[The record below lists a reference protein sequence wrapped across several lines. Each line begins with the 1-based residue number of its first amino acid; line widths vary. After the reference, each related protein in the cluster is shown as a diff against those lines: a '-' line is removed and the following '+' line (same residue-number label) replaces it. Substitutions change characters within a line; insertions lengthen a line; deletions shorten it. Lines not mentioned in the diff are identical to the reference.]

1 MKLLVEALVVGLV
14 MVAIDSGISMIMKN
28 HLLVVFLTGFIGH
41 LLFELSGANKW
52 YCTHG
57 KACLEVSEEPN
68 TSELDNMKQWSP
80 V

>member
-1 MKLLVEALVVGLV
+1 MKLLVEALVVGIV
-14 MVAIDSGISMIMKN
+14 MVTLDQGISMILKN
-28 HLLVVFLTGFIGH
+28 RLLVVFLTGFIGH

-57 KACLEVSEEPN
+57 KACSEM
-68 TSELDNMKQWSP
+68 SQ

>member
-1 MKLLVEALVVGLV
+1 MKLLIEALVVGFV
-14 MVAIDSGISMIMKN
+14 MVAIDSGISIVMKN

-57 KACLEVSEEPN
+57 KACSEM
-68 TSELDNMKQWSP
+68 SQGRVDSQ

>member
-1 MKLLVEALVVGLV
+1 MRLLVEALVVGIV
-14 MVAIDSGISMIMKN
+14 MLAIHYVLSMFITKP
-28 HLLVVFLTGFIGH
+28 LIVVFLTGFIGH

-57 KACLEVSEEPN
+57 KACSEM
-68 TSELDNMKQWSP
+68 SQGRADSQ